1 MDIDPQK
8 IIERGYV
15 LAEEAATLMDR
26 NLTKIKLIDTDG
38 EVESPWVAVLDP
50 EEYNDESNTGKDIH
64 VVLANHALIFL
75 PLKSWGT
82 VLKVKHPG
90 GGMLE
95 RYITKDDVD
104 RLLTFY
110 KEYEEYFDAQV
121 EDRESDTDAE
131 VPEADPPA

>member
-1 MDIDPQK
+1 MLDTKK

-15 LAEEAATLMDR
+15 LAEEAAILMDR
-26 NLTKIKLIDTDG
+26 NLAKIKLIDTDG

-50 EEYNDESNTGKDIH
+50 EEYEDENNAGKDIH

-90 GGMLE
+90 SEMLE
-95 RYITKDDVD
+95 RHITKEDVD
-104 RLLTFY
+104 HLLTFY

-121 EDRESDTDAE
+121 EDRKSDTDAE
-131 VPEADPPA
+131 VPEVDPPA